1 MWFLVVAGM
10 LIAQTPAPRTTLSP
24 DLKRAEQH
32 DRQGWLRIDARDF
45 KGAADAFEAALQI
58 HPNYA
63 DALYGLGK
71 ARMALQQ
78 YPASVRALERSHDA
92 YAHAGTESEEYRLL
106 ANTARQNQI
115 SVLRR
120 RLADL
125 GAPPPATSGRG
136 APPAP
141 ASSGRGAQPSTSTE
155 VLDLKQQIRT
165 LMAERDPGPLPGK
178 VASVP
183 SFVSLALGSAYFH
196 IERLADAERQFREAL
211 AVEPKFGEALSN
223 LALVCLLTGRAEEAQ
238 SHVRIA
244 EEARFTV
251 NPELK
256 RRIREAL
263 NRQ

>member
-45 KGAADAFEAALQI
+45 TGAADAFEAALQI

-125 GAPPPATSGRG
+125 ES
-136 APPAP
+136 PAP